1 MKFTEDLIVQT
12 TLEESEETYSL
23 KNSFSLSFWLNA
35 EKADANIISSGRINV
50 SLNNAYLSS
59 SIYVGS
65 RWRNSEPFL
74 IPLGSWIHLVLWWDG
89 NKLRV
94 YLNNEEATPS
104 INANGNLTGSPTF
117 YIGGDNLLNS
127 EMFSGAIDDFRIY
140 AHALNPKERED
151 AFNFI
156 SSALVATYGEEYF
169 YQVETLKGPT
179 DFNASG
185 LPNGLLMDPGL
196 GIIYG
201 VPEEAGLDFNVTIHA
216 SNASGSDEENMTFFV
231 NPGSQSILF
240 KEINLATYGDP
251 PIDINWTATSE
262 LPVELRIV
270 EGLEFAELTEATAP
284 STLVLKSPGLVK
296 LEGSQPGD
304 GNQTYDA
311 APKVLDEFV
320 ISKKEIIVKVNN
332 YFRRPDQSNPD
343 FTYELVGL
351 VGDDNESEFLEP
363 ILISATVTDGT
374 TSSPTEE
381 GKYPITAS
389 GARSDKYFF
398 TYLDGSLTVSLKR
411 KQKIDF
417 EQEFTDVN
425 ALSLPITLT
434 GNSLDE
440 ELNSTTDLALYYEID
455 DPEVARLSVTREDE
469 LISYWKLDDSRY
481 AEALD
486 QFRRN
491 SGTLQNLVTT
501 GNDSAWVDAKFSK
514 GVKFDQNN
522 SRIDFGPV
530 RLDGNFT
537 FSFWIKPNDGSS
549 NGGRMTLLS
558 KVGIPSMNHFSF
570 IKRDGNGTVAIEL
583 HQDGNDSVTTLSAE
597 NIVLQDGNWTHFAFS
612 YDATLPKIS
621 LFANGELLLE
631 SMEVEETINSLPY
644 GFRFSQLSLGDND
657 SSFIG
662 TFDDFRYYGISLSP
676 MEIGRIYNSGG
687 GDFNRME
694 IVGAGSTKI
703 TAFQQGNYLYESALP
718 VSQNITVI
726 KAEQTITFAE
736 LPDRSVGDFP
746 FELTASSNS
755 GLPVQFAL
763 SDLSL
768 ASLKDNFV
776 TVRNAGTLT
785 VTAYQEGNEKFLP
798 AEEVTQSFSIR
809 FGNLFSDSVPGMQ
822 LWLDATDINNDGK
835 ADHENDFISMDR
847 ISLWADKS
855 GRNNSPVEA
864 NVTRMPRWNHEI
876 INGKP
881 AIEFSGTEGHSLA
894 LQISISDPT
903 YIFMVAKQN
912 QTGQSQIFGGDLF
925 TTNEYGLFTLNYNS
939 QNPFIPSSIP
949 STSWSVCVLGTQS
962 NSQNLWVN
970 GELMG
975 SAASSLN
982 PEAS

>member
-1 MKFTEDLIVQT
+1 M
-12 TLEESEETYSL
+12 
-23 KNSFSLSFWLNA
+23 
-35 EKADANIISSGRINV
+35 
-50 SLNNAYLSS
+50 
-59 SIYVGS
+59 
-65 RWRNSEPFL
+65 
-74 IPLGSWIHLVLWWDG
+74 
-89 NKLRV
+89 
-94 YLNNEEATPS
+94 
-104 INANGNLTGSPTF
+104 
-117 YIGGDNLLNS
+117 
-127 EMFSGAIDDFRIY
+127 
-140 AHALNPKERED
+140 
-151 AFNFI
+151 
-156 SSALVATYGEEYF
+156 
-169 YQVETLKGPT
+169 
-179 DFNASG
+179 
-185 LPNGLLMDPGL
+185 
-196 GIIYG
+196 
-201 VPEEAGLDFNVTIHA
+201 
-216 SNASGSDEENMTFFV
+216 
-231 NPGSQSILF
+231 
-240 KEINLATYGDP
+240 
-251 PIDINWTATSE
+251 
-262 LPVELRIV
+262 
-270 EGLEFAELTEATAP
+270 
-284 STLVLKSPGLVK
+284 
-296 LEGSQPGD
+296 
-304 GNQTYDA
+304 
-311 APKVLDEFV
+311 
-320 ISKKEIIVKVNN
+320 
-332 YFRRPDQSNPD
+332 
-343 FTYELVGL
+343 
-351 VGDDNESEFLEP
+351 
-363 ILISATVTDGT
+363 
-374 TSSPTEE
+374 
-381 GKYPITAS
+381 
-389 GARSDKYFF
+389 
-398 TYLDGSLTVSLKR
+398 
-411 KQKIDF
+411 
-417 EQEFTDVN
+417 N

-455 DPEVARLSVTREDE
+455 DPNVARLSVTREDE

-570 IKRDGNGTVAIEL
+570 IKRDGNGSVAIEL

-597 NIVLQDGNWTHFAFS
+597 NIVLQDGNWTHFAFN

-621 LFANGELLLE
+621 LFSNGELLLE

-657 SSFIG
+657 SSFLG

-687 GDFNRME
+687 GDFNRMK

-776 TVRNAGTLT
+776 TVRNAGNLT

-798 AEEVTQSFSIR
+798 AEELPSLFQSDLVTFSVTPYR
-809 FGNLFSDSVPGMQ
+809 MQ

-835 ADHENDFISMDR
+835 ADHENDFISFDR

-855 GRNNSPVEA
+855 EETIVQWKRMSPVCPDGI
-864 NVTRMPRWNHEI
+864 M
-876 INGKP
+876 K
-881 AIEFSGTEGHSLA
+881 L
-894 LQISISDPT
+894 
-903 YIFMVAKQN
+903 
-912 QTGQSQIFGGDLF
+912 
-925 TTNEYGLFTLNYNS
+925 
-939 QNPFIPSSIP
+939 
-949 STSWSVCVLGTQS
+949 
-962 NSQNLWVN
+962 
-970 GELMG
+970 
-975 SAASSLN
+975 
-982 PEAS
+982 